1 MGGSFFSVVID
12 DFDIGRSFRFPFEAD
27 SKLVIDANTELALAA
42 AAQRFQPI
50 AAKRSQ
56 VFKGSGRVEPD
67 QASSNLF
74 FDVHQFNDAMA
85 AQQFLGSRILERLN
99 HTPMVLLY
107 GYREFRRAPLQAEPR
122 QQTQRSYS
130 LHIGGHTSREE
141 SCPAEVAG
149 EIHLSQVDE
158 WGSIDDRNPQQL
170 FLIQREE
177 HARPSPSAVNAPT
190 VFAP

>member
-1 MGGSFFSVVID
+1 MRI
-12 DFDIGRSFRFPFEAD
+12 
-27 SKLVIDANTELALAA
+27 LELALAA

-122 QQTQRSYS
+122 QQRSVPTAF
-130 LHIGGHTSREE
+130 TSAATHLVKNPVRWR
-141 SCPAEVAG
+141 SPARF
-149 EIHLSQVDE
+149 I
-158 WGSIDDRNPQQL
+158 
-170 FLIQREE
+170 
-177 HARPSPSAVNAPT
+177 
-190 VFAP
+190 